1 MELGTQYSHANLT
14 PLATRNS
21 QPATRNQSHPSMTTQ
36 RLDHLRSSRRE
47 HALQRGM
54 NPRDVDLL
62 LSDLLG
68 QSVGYLYAHG
78 DLMVDSFKL
87 DALLARRY
95 AGEPLQYIR
104 GHTEF
109 YSREFLVDP
118 RVLIP
123 RPETELLVE
132 AALQRAPPGG
142 RVIDIGTGSGCIGI
156 SIERERSDLHV
167 FAVDRSVAAL
177 AVASTNRTRLA
188 SHVRLAASDLLSSIR
203 DTFDVIVSNP
213 PYVPLGEYEQ
223 LTVEVRIHEPIMALT
238 PGPRGT
244 EIIERLLD
252 EAHAR
257 LAPGGTILLEV
268 GYGQEEAIRTLVAA
282 KRYHLDAFLPDLA
295 GIPRVVVL
303 SADAEPRSVPLLPH
317 RLR

>member
-1 MELGTQYSHANLT
+1 MK
-14 PLATRNS
+14 
-21 QPATRNQSHPSMTTQ
+21 
-36 RLDHLRSSRRE
+36 RLDELRAHRRE
-47 HALQRGM
+47 DALRRGL

-68 QSVGYLYAHG
+68 KSLPYLYAHG
-78 DLMVDSFKL
+78 EILVDPAQL
-87 DALLARRY
+87 DARLARRY

-109 YSREFLVDP
+109 YSRDFVVDE

-132 AALQRAPPGG
+132 AALERAPRGG
-142 RVIDIGTGSGCIGI
+142 RVIDIGTGSGCVAI
-156 SIERERSDLHV
+156 SIERERPDLHV
-167 FAVDRSVAAL
+167 LSVDRSPAAL
-177 AVASTNRTRLA
+177 AVANTNRIRNQ
-188 SHVRLAASDLLSSIR
+188 SHVVLAASDLLSSVR
-203 DTFDVIVSNP
+203 GTFDVIVSNP

-223 LTVEVRIHEPIMALT
+223 LAVEVRVHEPRMALT

-252 EAHAR
+252 EAHTR
-257 LAPGGTILLEV
+257 LAPDGFVILEV
-268 GYGQEEAIRTLVAA
+268 GYGQEEEIRTLAAA
-282 KRYHLDAFLPDLA
+282 KRYDVAAFLPDLA

-303 SADAEPRSVPLLPH
+303 SADAEPR
-317 RLR
+317 